1 MKIFYDIV
9 FEDIV
14 FYFNIVAFLMD

>member
-9 FEDIV
+9 LEELF
-14 FYFNIVAFLMD
+14 FF